1 MRQAALPS
9 KLMLVAILAMP
20 LGAAAQTAASDEPP
34 STDLAPPAAVPRRY
48 TLVEDFTADTL
59 AAGEFKIGADAQVGL
74 TERFMIGTDVIATM
88 LGAPTVGLKAEV
100 WQSGTH
106 RLSLGLRGAYLS
118 RNTALWGHLK
128 DNFKALDARIVRPSI
143 SWTRTLSPRLKI
155 HTFFAKGLGKMHAV
169 LSNEGQRQLWQA
181 KHPGS
186 DYEHRD
192 LETNAPAG
200 ESEHNTGT
208 NQVHATSQHSAL
220 AQKTIQVQSIAGLAQ
235 ERFQLT
241 GEFIRSSGNKILVTS
256 DIEQSRLESLRSN
269 FFRLTI
275 GHQWIWTSF
284 QMRMG
289 LGPQYYVVTGTDL
302 DAEVINQSGWTPAS
316 DISFYWRF

>member
-9 KLMLVAILAMP
+9 KMILVLALGLP
-20 LGAAAQTAASDEPP
+20 LQAGAQTGASEEPP
-34 STDLAPPAAVPRRY
+34 SLGQAPPAAASRHY

-59 AAGEFKIGADAQVGL
+59 AAGEFKIGADVQVGL
-74 TERFMIGTDVIATM
+74 TERFMIGTDAFATI
-88 LGAPTVGLKAEV
+88 LGAPTIGLKAEI
-100 WQSGTH
+100 WQSGAH
-106 RLSLGLRGAYLS
+106 RLSFGLRGAYLS

-128 DNFKALDARIVRPSI
+128 DNFQALDARIVRPSL

-169 LSNEGQRQLWQA
+169 LSSEGQRQLWET

-200 ESEHNTGT
+200 ESAHNTST
-208 NQVHATSQHSAL
+208 NQAHSTSQHSAL

-241 GEFIRSSGNKILVTS
+241 GEFIRNSGNKILVTS
-256 DIEQSRLESLRSN
+256 DIEQNRLESLRSN
-269 FFRLTI
+269 FFRLTV
-275 GHQWIWTSF
+275 GHQWIWTNF